1 MPLTL
6 MCMTAHS
13 FGFAQALT
21 YNYAIILWANTSN
34 TLDIYILY
42 FQELSWFIC
51 HSCFFF
57 KRIIRR
63 VAVI

>member
-13 FGFAQALT
+13 FDFAQALK
-21 YNYAIILWANTSN
+21 YNYAIILWVNTSN
-34 TLDIYILY
+34 TLDIYIFY

-57 KRIIRR
+57 
-63 VAVI
+63 